1 MKTKNHRRTKMKK
14 IIACLFIG
22 CLFIT
27 MTSFSVHKFY
37 MGIYQVNYAPEKK
50 MVQITSRIFI
60 DDLNKALEKKYKRKT
75 VHIGT
80 SLETPEEV
88 ELLRKYLTENFTIK
102 VNGQVKPIIFLSK
115 ETAED
120 DVLVCYSK
128 SIDIPKINTLEIFNS
143 VLMDWSSE
151 QQNITHITAFGTKNS
166 ILFTD
171 SSRIGLLKF

>member
-1 MKTKNHRRTKMKK
+1 
-14 IIACLFIG
+14 
-22 CLFIT
+22 
-27 MTSFSVHKFY
+27 

-50 MVQITSRIFI
+50 MLQITSRIFI
-60 DDLNKALEKKYKRKT
+60 DDLNKALEKKYKRKA

-80 SLETPEEV
+80 AQETPEELA
-88 ELLRKYLTENFTIK
+88 LLKKYLAENFIIK
-102 VNGQVKPIIFLSK
+102 VNGQLKPIVFLSK

-128 SIDIPKINTLEIFNS
+128 SVDIPKLSTIEILNS

-171 SSRIGLLKF
+171 SSRNGVLKF